1 MVRSEK
7 RRTWILYTFAILL
20 CLVLASFWLM
30 CNIYA
35 KYTSQASGNDS
46 ARVAL
51 FGHDESVVLSSGTDG
66 MSGLK
71 PGDSRTYT
79 LTVSNTKN
87 QATSEVT
94 VDYSLEI
101 VTTGNLPLK
110 YTVYKK
116 NDSLTG
122 TEIGSFE
129 ETSAKME
136 EIFRTDDMHFEAGV
150 KGSAEYTVQ
159 LEWPAEKNSA
169 SYAGMPDDIT
179 VNINVEQVD

>member
-7 RRTWILYTFAILL
+7 RGTWILYTFTILL

-35 KYTSQASGNDS
+35 RYTSQASGSDS

-51 FGHDESVVLSSGTDG
+51 FGHDESVVLESGTDG

-71 PGDSRTYT
+71 PGDSRIYT

-87 QATSEVT
+87 QAISEVT
-94 VDYSLEI
+94 IDYTLEI

-116 NDSLTG
+116 NGSQTDTEVG
-122 TEIGSFE
+122 TFE
-129 ETSAKME
+129 ETSATMKKT
-136 EIFRTDDMHFEAGV
+136 FRTEDMHFEAGV
-150 KGSAEYTVQ
+150 QGSVEYTV
-159 LEWPAEKNSA
+159 LVEWQADKKSA

-179 VNINVEQVD
+179 VNINVEQAD